1 MKKTRKLK
9 VSSLYQRRK
18 TIRGYYVPYVRLSG
32 NWLAMAGFDGL
43 RHATVTV
50 LSKGQLLIT
59 ANPAHL

>member
-50 LSKGQLLIT
+50 LEHGKIMLTVTSKS
-59 ANPAHL
+59 